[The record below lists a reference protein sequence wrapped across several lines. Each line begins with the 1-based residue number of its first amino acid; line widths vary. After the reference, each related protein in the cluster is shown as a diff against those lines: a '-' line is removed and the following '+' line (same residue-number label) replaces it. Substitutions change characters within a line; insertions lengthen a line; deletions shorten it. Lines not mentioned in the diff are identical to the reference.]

1 MRCWFTWGFH
11 FSWFLDRLVLVK
23 AKGLDWYQNVFLPKI
38 SPLSLLALLF
48 TIVAMF
54 SLKGGDVVSLPW
66 MSAYCNSTDDLL
78 YCDVLHQLL
87 YE

>member
-1 MRCWFTWGFH
+1 MSIFGPLPMVLVYLGIPFFLGFMTRFT
-11 FSWFLDRLVLVK
+11 LVK

-54 SLKGGDVVSLPW
+54 SPKGGDVVSYPW
-66 MSAYCNSTDDLL
+66 MLFALQFL
-78 YCDVLHQLL
+78 
-87 YE
+87 